1 MQRIGQRHGSIACA
15 LAVLAATAAAPVAV
29 AGVRHRA
36 RHPHARRASA
46 ARQRSC
52 QQAGAC
58 RTGFQ
63 GFDVAATTAP
73 HTAPSASS
81 PSPGRGSLHA
91 TQNVGTPL
99 TCTGYTVKDPNWF
112 NFYVGDTNPAGIG
125 FSATLTVPDT
135 DPGHVQVCF
144 GSPSPFTARSGDPA
158 KRATLPNGDPGF
170 VGLLSHCV
178 AATPKA
184 KKKPLPAPAFTGSVR
199 RPARLA
205 QAGSDPCVLGITTS
219 KDAGST
225 TGVDTTVTVSIPQ
238 GDPWMRA

>member
-1 MQRIGQRHGSIACA
+1 MRLGRARGDGRRAGGRGWGSAPRPA
-15 LAVLAATAAAPVAV
+15 SPRPASERRTAALLPASRRLPDGLPGFRRGRHDGAP
-29 AGVRHRA
+29 HRA
-36 RHPHARRASA
+36 VSEFP
-46 ARQRSC
+46 QP
-52 QQAGAC
+52 GA
-58 RTGFQ
+58 
-63 GFDVAATTAP
+63 
-73 HTAPSASS
+73 
-81 PSPGRGSLHA
+81 GSLHA
-91 TQNVGTPL
+91 TQNVGAPL